1 MEPAGDLNKNKTD
14 VVLIDRKQRQ
24 MGGIFMKG
32 VCRVQLENL
41 TWSYRMLMGLK
52 ARERYIYYITT
63 EPIDIKRIKSR

>member
-1 MEPAGDLNKNKTD
+1 
-14 VVLIDRKQRQ
+14 

-41 TWSYRMLMGLK
+41 TWSYRMLVALK

-63 EPIDIKRIKSR
+63 EPVDINRIKSR